1 VCIKLVK
8 KEGYQIADIKSES
21 EIIWLSEDG
30 NDSILWTSDD
40 GFFFRDR
47 FVSYQ
52 PLQSLDALK
61 TKLIIVGRQDVI
73 KELIK
78 EKILKE

>member
-1 VCIKLVK
+1 M
-8 KEGYQIADIKSES
+8 YQIADIKNEP

-30 NDSILWTSDD
+30 DDSIVWTSED
-40 GFFFRDR
+40 GFFFRDH
-47 FVSYQ
+47 FVSYE

-73 KELIK
+73 DELIK